1 MDGEYVVALITAPSK
16 DVGERIARA
25 LVENKLAA
33 CVNLVAPMRSVYIWE
48 GKTCGEEEVLLVA
61 KTTLAAFEG
70 GFVPLVSSLH
80 PYQVPEIIALP
91 IVRGSRGYLEWI
103 ERATRA

>member
-1 MDGEYVVALITAPSK
+1 MDGESIVALITAPSK
-16 DVGERIARA
+16 EVAERIARA
-25 LVENKLAA
+25 LVENRLAA
-33 CVNLVAPMRSVYIWE
+33 CVNLVAPIRSIYTWE
-48 GKTCGEEEVLLVA
+48 GKTCDEEEVLLVV

-70 GFVPLVSSLH
+70 GLMPLVTSLH